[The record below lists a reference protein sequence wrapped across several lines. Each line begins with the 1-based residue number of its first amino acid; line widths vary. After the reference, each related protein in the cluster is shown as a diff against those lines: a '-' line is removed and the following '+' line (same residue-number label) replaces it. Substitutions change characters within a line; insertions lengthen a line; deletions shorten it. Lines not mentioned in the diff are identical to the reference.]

1 VVSLH
6 DVTTEIVVALNAT
19 DLLVGVADPVEQP
32 PSVANAVA
40 RIARAE
46 DAESVVALAPTLL
59 LGMAVVEQRS
69 PDLVRT
75 LRTRGTDVLLG
86 EPQTLDDVFALVTN
100 VAARLGRPDAGAALT
115 RRLRDETAAAI
126 PARTSAPVEVFVYD
140 CCDPAFTAGRRS
152 VLSDLIR
159 RAGGRNVF
167 ADVDAAWTK
176 VPWETVLARQPQL
189 IVIDDYAMAGQD
201 EIPGKRA
208 QLKRLAALANVPT
221 LVLPLGEALGGIRSV
236 NGLDRLARA
245 IAAVA
250 PTPRAVTAAE
260 EARP

>member
-6 DVTTEIVVALNAT
+6 DVTTEIVVALHAT

-32 PSVANAVA
+32 PGVTNAVA
-40 RIARAE
+40 RITRAE

-69 PDLVRT
+69 PDLIRT
-75 LRTRGTDVLLG
+75 LRARGTDVLLG
-86 EPQTLDDVFALVTN
+86 EPQTLDDVFAFVTN
-100 VAARLGRPDAGAALT
+100 VAGRLGRADAGLALT
-115 RRLRDETAAAI
+115 RRLRAEASVAAA
-126 PARTSAPVEVFVYD
+126 ARAIEAVDVFVYD

-152 VLSDLIR
+152 VLSDLIQ

-167 ADVDAAWTK
+167 ADIDAAWTK
-176 VPWETVLARQPQL
+176 VPWETVLARRPQL
-189 IVIDDYAMAGQD
+189 IVIDDYAMSGQD
-201 EIPGKRA
+201 DVPGKRA
-208 QLKRLAALANVPT
+208 QLQRLVALANVPT

-236 NGLDRLARA
+236 DGLRRLARA

-250 PTPRAVTAAE
+250 PARPPVTAAR